1 MALLLDLIII
11 IFIVIISF
19 LFCTSYYK
27 PKNTTYNYSCLMSHI
42 VIGLSVIVFYR
53 LASRLKINNFF
64 NNNKENFDDMN
75 DFINGNSDFIAPVQV
90 SSLSQT
96 QISDYSNKLDTIIDN
111 LQDLQKKQSAGPDPL
126 ANVNP
131 ANLNTLDLSAQQQY
145 QIFQIDYLNK
155 QIKNAQDV
163 INAESVTES
172 NTVYKPIKVF
182 SSCIVANADGSV
194 TKDIPISN
202 EFQNIPNNS
211 SSTKNMLNTISQSN
225 NQTNGPDLLKPSLL
239 LSPNAGVFNNILS
252 SIQKSGIVNIK

>member
-1 MALLLDLIII
+1 
-11 IFIVIISF
+11 
-19 LFCTSYYK
+19 
-27 PKNTTYNYSCLMSHI
+27 MSHI

-75 DFINGNSDFIAPVQV
+75 DFINGNNDFIEPVQV

-96 QISDYSNKLDTIIDN
+96 QISDYSNKLDTIINN
-111 LQDLQKKQSAGPDPL
+111 LQDLQKKQSAGADPL

-163 INAESVTES
+163 INAETLAES

-194 TKDIPISN
+194 TKDTPISN
-202 EFQNIPNNS
+202 QFQNIANNS
-211 SSTKNMLNTISQSN
+211 SSANNMLKTISQSN
-225 NQTNGPDLLKPSLL
+225 NQSNGPDLLKPSLL

-252 SIQKSGIVNIK
+252 SIQKSGVVNIQ